1 MSLFLSDSISD
12 KILKI
17 AFFINH
23 NIEPYYLEIDDIYNS
38 SEFFDE
44 IPLNE
49 ENYDKFNY
57 DDTIESFEKI
67 FNSNG
72 LNENLEDDFG
82 LDSKNLYKNNIKIN
96 LESKSLE
103 NNIEIISK
111 KKLFKSK
118 YIKKRGRQTSSNS
131 SMNKQHKNS
140 DPDNIQTKIQVH
152 FITFLTNLAN
162 DAIKVEYHDNKK
174 PNKKYSKKF
183 FKQIKYDVKKKIEH
197 NHLTNIF
204 KEPIKNII
212 LNGVSTKYK
221 NFGEDFNKKLF
232 KELVEES
239 DWLKKF
245 LDMKFIEVFN
255 KYYYNNEQPL
265 KIINF
270 NGKNI
275 KVSDRTNSFSSLL
288 SKEKNLTNQITDL
301 VRDVYLW
308 NKKDGNQFIIVKK
321 DN

>member
-1 MSLFLSDSISD
+1 M
-12 KILKI
+12 
-17 AFFINH
+17 
-23 NIEPYYLEIDDIYNS
+23 
-38 SEFFDE
+38 
-44 IPLNE
+44 
-49 ENYDKFNY
+49 
-57 DDTIESFEKI
+57 
-67 FNSNG
+67 
-72 LNENLEDDFG
+72 
-82 LDSKNLYKNNIKIN
+82 
-96 LESKSLE
+96 
-103 NNIEIISK
+103 
-111 KKLFKSK
+111 
-118 YIKKRGRQTSSNS
+118 
-131 SMNKQHKNS
+131 
-140 DPDNIQTKIQVH
+140 
-152 FITFLTNLAN
+152 
-162 DAIKVEYHDNKK
+162 
-174 PNKKYSKKF
+174 
-183 FKQIKYDVKKKIEH
+183 
-197 NHLTNIF
+197 TNIF

-288 SKEKNLTNQITDL
+288 SKEKNLTNQITYL